1 MNGKLLALLVLTF
14 SVLSLS
20 AQIKVTGT
28 VTDENRNPLPG
39 ASILVRGS
47 THGVSSDFDG
57 NYEIEAKQGDILE
70 FSFIGFQTQT
80 QKVTSSGKTQTI
92 NVKLQEDTQQLDDV
106 IVIGYGTQKKE
117 SLTGAL
123 QTIKKEKLADITT
136 PSVENMLNGK
146 VSGVFVAPG
155 SGRPGETGAI
165 IIRGKSTLNGSTAP
179 LWVIDGV
186 IVGSDAGSLNP
197 SDIESMTILKDA
209 ASTAIYG
216 SQGANGV
223 ILITTKKAKEG
234 KLQSQVSVRQGVS
247 MLSNGNLE
255 MMDGAELYDYFNSF
269 SNKSSI
275 RFTQWNPELR
285 NSNFDW
291 WKQATTMG
299 IVKDYS
305 ISVSGGS
312 EALRSY
318 FSIGYYDEEGAVKGY
333 DYKKYDFRLKADY
346 QPFKWLTIKPNIS
359 GTVRTTDDRQHSVG
373 AMYSNLPWDSPY
385 DKDGN
390 IVPHRSSLWVN
401 RNSTNYLYDLQW
413 NWGASKL
420 FQAMGGLDFDVKI
433 NDWLT
438 FSSVN
443 NYKYISSFSNSY
455 EDPRSSGGE
464 SVKGRIS
471 EGQNNIIRRYT
482 NQILKFDKSFDKHSI
497 NALVAYEYNDY
508 WGKSLSAAGT
518 GIVPGFSVLD
528 IATKPERTKGGISE
542 WAVQSVLSR
551 IVYSYDNRYVLEG
564 SLRRDGA
571 SNFGTNAK
579 YGTFYSVSGSW
590 NVHRENWF
598 TPKWINILKL
608 RASYGT
614 VGSRPNFLYPQY
626 DLYAISTGASYN
638 QTPGALISQVG
649 NKDLTW
655 ESTATTGVGLD
666 VTLFDRVSLTFD
678 YYNKDINNILYPVPV
693 SGLTG
698 VTSIWRNVGSLG
710 NKGVEATLTASII
723 KNDNLHWSVDANF
736 GKNINEVKKLYGDRK
751 EIIISDGLGIAGST
765 NKLLKPGLDA
775 DTFYMVE
782 WAGVDKETGAPQW
795 YKTVKDADGNETREK
810 TSNYAEAN
818 QVAVGNATPDFFGGF
833 GTSLTY
839 KNFNLSANFGFSYG
853 GKIYNYSRTEYD
865 SDGTYTDRNQ
875 MKLKKG
881 WSRWEKPG
889 DDATHPKAIYE
900 NKSNAN
906 KVSSR
911 FLEDGSYLKLRS
923 LSIGYNLDLSAH
935 KLPKLYFSLTG
946 ENLFF
951 ISDYSGVDPEIPT
964 REGTAINSAGPSIYP
979 ATRKFIF
986 GITANF

>member
-1 MNGKLLALLVLTF
+1 MYSKLWTLFVLFLALPTI
-14 SVLSLS
+14 
-20 AQIKVTGT
+20 AQVKVTGK
-28 VTDENRNPLPG
+28 VTDGANAPLPG
-39 ASILVRGS
+39 ANVVVRG
-47 THGVSSDFDG
+47 TTKGVSSDFDG
-57 NYEIEAKQGDILE
+57 NYEIEAKQGDVLE
-70 FSFIGFQTQT
+70 FSFVGFQTQT
-80 QKVTSSGKTQTI
+80 KKVVGGGKALII
-92 NVKLQEDTQQLDDV
+92 NVALQEDAQQLEDV
-106 IVIGYGTQKKE
+106 VVVGYGTQKKE

-123 QTIKKEKLADITT
+123 QTIKKEKLADVTT

-155 SGRPGETGAI
+155 SGRPGDTGAI

-186 IVGSDAGSLNP
+186 IVGSGAGALNP

-234 KLQSQVSVRQGVS
+234 KLQMQLSLRQGVS
-247 MLSNGNLE
+247 TLTNGNLE
-255 MMDGAELYDYFNSF
+255 VMNGAELYDYYSSF
-269 SNKSSI
+269 SNASDIKFS
-275 RFTQWNPELR
+275 RWNPELR

-291 WKQATTMG
+291 WKEATTMG

-305 ISVSGGS
+305 VSVSGGS
-312 EALRSY
+312 QTLRSY
-318 FSIGYYDEEGAVKGY
+318 FSFGFYDEEGAVKGY
-333 DYKKYDFRLKADY
+333 DYKKYDFRFKTDY
-346 QPFKWLTIKPNIS
+346 QPYSWLTIKPSIS
-359 GTVRTTDDRQHSVG
+359 GTVRTTEDRQHSVG

-401 RNSTNYLYDLQW
+401 SNSTNYLYDLQW
-413 NWGASKL
+413 NWGNSKM
-420 FQAMGGLDFDVKI
+420 FQAMGGLDFDIKL

-438 FSSVN
+438 FSSIN
-443 NYKYISSFSNSY
+443 NYKYIGSFASSY
-455 EDPRSSGGE
+455 TDPRSSGGE
-464 SVKGRIS
+464 SVKGRVS
-471 EGQNNIIRRYT
+471 EGQDNIIRRYT
-482 NQILKFDKSFDKHSI
+482 NQILKFDKSFDKHAV

-518 GIVPGFSVLD
+518 GFVPGFSVLD
-528 IATKPERTKGGISE
+528 IVAKPERTKGGISE
-542 WAVQSVLSR
+542 WAVQSLLSR
-551 IVYSYDNRYVLEG
+551 AVYSYDNRYVLEG

-590 NVHRENWF
+590 NVHQESWF
-598 TPKWINILKL
+598 TPKWVNALKL

-614 VGSRPNFLYPQY
+614 VGIRPNILYPQY
-626 DLYAISTGASYN
+626 DLYAISSGASYN
-638 QTPGALISQVG
+638 QIPGALIAQVG

-655 ESTATTGVGLD
+655 ESTKTTGFGLD
-666 VTLFDRVSLTFD
+666 VSLFDRISFTLD
-678 YYNKDINNILYPVPV
+678 YYDKDVDNLLYAVPV

-698 VTSIWRNVGSLG
+698 VTSIWRNVGRLTNRG
-710 NKGVEATLTASII
+710 IETTLTASVI
-723 KNDNLHWSVDANF
+723 KNDNLHWAVDFNI
-736 GKNINEVKKLYGDRK
+736 GKNVNEVKKLYGDRK
-751 EIIISDGLGIAGST
+751 EIIVSDGLGIAGTAS
-765 NKLLKPGLDA
+765 KLLRPGLDA

-795 YKTVKDADGNETREK
+795 YKTVKDANGNETREK
-810 TSNYAEAN
+810 TSNYAEADE
-818 QVAVGNATPDFFGGF
+818 VVVDNATPDFFGGF

-839 KNFNLSANFGFSYG
+839 KNFSLTANFGFSYG

-875 MKLKKG
+875 MKLRKG

-889 DDATHPKAIYE
+889 DDATHPKAVYE
-900 NKSNAN
+900 NKSNSSKA
-906 KVSSR
+906 SSR

-923 LSIGYNLDLSAH
+923 LSLGYNLDLSEY

-951 ISDYSGVDPEIPT
+951 ISDYSGVDPEIPNID
-964 REGTAINSAGPSIYP
+964 GSALNSAGPAIYP
-979 ATRKFIF
+979 AARKFIF

>member
-1 MNGKLLALLVLTF
+1 MDRKLLALLVLMLCT
-14 SVLSLS
+14 LSLS
-20 AQIKVTGT
+20 AQVKVTGK
-28 VTDENRNPLPG
+28 VTDDTNSPLPG
-39 ASILVRGS
+39 ASILVKGS

-80 QKVTSSGKTQTI
+80 KKVTTTGKSTTI
-92 NVKLQEDTQQLDDV
+92 NVVLLEDAQQLEDV
-106 IVIGYGTQKKE
+106 VVIGYGTQKKE

-123 QTIKKEKLADITT
+123 QTVKKEKLADVTT

-155 SGRPGETGAI
+155 SGRPGETGAV

-186 IVGSDAGSLNP
+186 IVGSSAGALNP

-234 KLQSQVSVRQGVS
+234 KLQSQISLRQGIS
-247 MLSNGNLE
+247 SLTNGNLE
-255 MMDGAELYDYFNSF
+255 VMNGAELYDYFNSF
-269 SNKSSI
+269 SNVSNIKFP
-275 RFTQWNPELR
+275 RWNPELR

-291 WKQATTMG
+291 WKEATTMG
-299 IVKDYS
+299 IVRDYS
-305 ISVSGGS
+305 ASISGGS
-312 EALRSY
+312 ETLRSY
-318 FSIGYYDEEGAVKGY
+318 FSFGFYDEKGAVKGL
-333 DYKKYDFRLKADY
+333 DYTKYDFRAKADY

-401 RNSTNYLYDLQW
+401 SNSTNYLYDLQW
-413 NWGASKL
+413 NWGKSKL
-420 FQAMGGLDFDVKI
+420 FQAMGGLDFDIKI

-443 NYKYISSFSNSY
+443 NYKYIGSFSTGY
-455 EDPRSSGGE
+455 ADPRSSGGE
-464 SVKGRIS
+464 SVKGRVS
-471 EGQNNIIRRYT
+471 ESQDNIIRRYT
-482 NQILKFDKSFDKHSI
+482 NQILKFDKSFDKHSV

-508 WGKSLSAAGT
+508 WGKSLSVAGT

-528 IATKPERTKGGISE
+528 IVTKPEKTKGGISE
-542 WAVQSVLSR
+542 WAVQSLLSR
-551 IVYSYDNRYVLEG
+551 AVYSYDNRYVLEG

-590 NVHRENWF
+590 NIHRENWF
-598 TPKWINILKL
+598 APKWVNALKL

-614 VGSRPNFLYPQY
+614 VGSRPNILYPQY
-626 DLYAISTGASYN
+626 DLYAVSTGASYN

-655 ESTATTGVGLD
+655 ESTVTTGLGLD
-666 VTLFDRVSLTFD
+666 ATLFDRISFTFD
-678 YYNKDINNILYPVPV
+678 YYNKDIDNVLYPVPV

-698 VTSIWRNVGSLG
+698 VTSIWRNVAALSNEGF
-710 NKGVEATLTASII
+710 EATLGASII
-723 KNDNLHWSVDANF
+723 KNDNFQWYLDVNI
-736 GKNINEVKKLYGDRK
+736 GKNTNEVKRLYGDK
-751 EIIISDGLGIAGST
+751 EEIIIRDGLGIAGST
-765 NKLLKPGLDA
+765 DKILKPGLDA
-775 DTFYMVE
+775 DTFYMRE
-782 WAGVDKETGAPQW
+782 WAGVDKQTGAPLW
-795 YKTVKDADGNETREK
+795 YKTVTDANGNEVRET

-818 QVAVGNATPDFFGGF
+818 QVALDNATPDFFGGF

-889 DDATHPKAIYE
+889 DDATHPRALYE
-900 NKSNAN
+900 NKSNSN

-923 LSIGYNLDLSAH
+923 LSIGYNLDLSQY
-935 KLPKLYFSLTG
+935 KLPKLHFSLTG

-951 ISDYSGVDPEIPT
+951 ISDYSGVDPEIPSI
-964 REGTAINSAGPSIYP
+964 GGNALNSAGPSIYP